1 MDELQDQLSR
11 PPPNTR
17 KRKVP
22 GGREASYITIE
33 DTIANANEV
42 FGLKYSIL
50 IVRPPIVVTDH
61 SSGNKILEC
70 TVEVQLPCG
79 VRRQGLGV
87 ATYSAKASVEEVMN
101 ARKACV
107 SNGTKLA
114 LKRFGA
120 YLGGSST
127 MERHPTSSTT
137 TTKED
142 VIKAELK
149 LWEDVT

>member
-1 MDELQDQLSR
+1 LAID
-11 PPPNTR
+11 
-17 KRKVP
+17 
-22 GGREASYITIE
+22 

-42 FGLKYSIL
+42 FGVNYSIL

-61 SSGNKILEC
+61 SSGTKILEC

-79 VRRQGLGV
+79 ARRQGLGV
-87 ATYSAKASVEEVMN
+87 ASYAANATVQDVMN

-120 YLGGSST
+120 YLGGGGAKPAPTKRYQPSST
-127 MERHPTSSTT
+127 IQDE
-137 TTKED
+137 
-142 VIKAELK
+142 ELEQ
-149 LWEDVT
+149 LVRQGYIT